1 MFKSIELNW
10 WNQKTVEIIF
20 IIDNKIFV
28 LFIGCQ
34 FVSLN

>member
-1 MFKSIELNW
+1 MKPKNS
-10 WNQKTVEIIF
+10 VEIIF